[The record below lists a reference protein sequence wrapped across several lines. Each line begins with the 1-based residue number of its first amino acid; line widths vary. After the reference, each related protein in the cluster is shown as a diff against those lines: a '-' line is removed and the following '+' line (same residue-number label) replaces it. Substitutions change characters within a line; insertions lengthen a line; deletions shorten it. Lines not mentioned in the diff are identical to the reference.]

1 MRRRDFVRLAGT
13 AGAAAVFPRL
23 ERAGQA
29 TTLSGPTLGQRI
41 GQLPDATFQT
51 RLVRAAEL
59 AAQGGLSALFCEP
72 STNFAYLAGGNFGR
86 SERLI
91 ALIVPT
97 AELDPFFV
105 APQFEVERVARTIRP
120 VGEVRGW
127 REEHDPFSL
136 IADALAGLRPA
147 RIGIEPSTR
156 YGMARRLNGA
166 LPDWE
171 LADATS
177 IFERMRIIKSET
189 EIDFIRR
196 AVSITETSIAATFAS
211 LDVGVTDR
219 EVARYLSG
227 QMRER
232 GASGGGLVQFG
243 PTSALPHGGT
253 EGRRLEYGMPV
264 LIDAG
269 CRVQGYTSD
278 ITRMHFFGEEP
289 GPEYREVFNTVFSA
303 QTAAFDAARP
313 GMEFQQLDR
322 IARQVIREAGYGE
335 YFTHRLGHGMG
346 MDGHEAPYVVE
357 GNTRALEPG
366 MVFTIEPG
374 IYLPGRWGVRIEDD
388 VVVRESGLEAL
399 STRVALI

>member
-1 MRRRDFVRLAGT
+1 MRRRDFLRLAST
-13 AGAAAVFPRL
+13 AGAAAIVPGLERPGWALQASDSPSDQGVGQLADVTFQARL
-23 ERAGQA
+23 E
-29 TTLSGPTLGQRI
+29 
-41 GQLPDATFQT
+41 
-51 RLVRAAEL
+51 RAAEL
-59 AAQGGLSALFCEP
+59 AAEGGLSALFCEP
-72 STNFAYLAGGNFGR
+72 STNFAYLTGGNFGR

-91 ALIVPT
+91 ALVVLT
-97 AELDPFFV
+97 SSMDPFLV
-105 APQFEVERVARTIRP
+105 APQFEVERVVRTVRP

-127 REEHDPFSL
+127 REEEDPFSL
-136 IADALAGLRPA
+136 IAEALAGTRPG

-156 YGMARRLNGA
+156 YGMAQRLSGA

-189 EIDFIRR
+189 EVGFIRR

-211 LDVGVTDR
+211 LEAGVTDR

-232 GASGGGLVQFG
+232 GAGGGGLVQFG

-253 EGRRLEYGMPV
+253 EGRRLEHGMPV

-278 ITRMHFFGEEP
+278 ITRMHFFGDEP

-322 IARQVIREAGYGE
+322 IARRVIRQAGYGA

-346 MDGHEAPYVVE
+346 MDGHEPPYLVE

-388 VVVRESGLEAL
+388 VVVRENGLEAL
-399 STRVALI
+399 STRIAPI